1 MNETITT
8 KDYNGVDRRAPSE
21 GTPSIVYRNF
31 PGIALEG
38 MDLRA
43 MQAAQRIIPAL
54 KISLA
59 AKIERAQSE
68 GREAF
73 PILRTDIHNEWGKI
87 ATTENGFREGDENFD
102 AQNPFH
108 ERVLHHTTEMLL
120 SDMGIRTAQPGMPH
134 STIEEQQTNHI
145 KELIRKKILRKV
157 RAYERA
163 HLGRTMKEKLLQKMM
178 AALTSMDEN
187 RTTDAETEALRTEIT
202 AAGIDEKTLGGLIG
216 ICATF
221 FREGTD
227 RLLAKLKEEE
237 ELKETGQIDETT
249 LDRSRV
255 ARWLFGFPAK
265 NFIAGD
271 TLQDVFENKFVQE
284 ILAADIG
291 ITVAHEIE
299 ATFDHAQADKNCES
313 FKECARTLG
322 KETERPGKKQ
332 KKCMSMKLS
341 ALGFYDQNPDAT
353 DTLPEPRTAEV
364 KAYLKEILAEA
375 MEHNVF
381 VRIDMEYFI
390 HKDATFK
397 IFTEL
402 LEETPAYA
410 DHLGMV
416 FQCYLKDSPQDAEEM
431 IAWAKRFHA
440 KHRKKVSLRVV
451 KGANMEA
458 DERHAKKGLHA
469 QIQDKTWHRK
479 RRRALDLEGK
489 EKWEP
494 GKTPLA
500 NNRTATQKQFIEI
513 MKAFEQNTDCLQVAY
528 GTHNVDSIAHI
539 IQTWM
544 NNGQVPSERQ
554 IQTLLGMYNPLR
566 FALTEFVQQTG
577 YVPFGIL
584 GKILA
589 YMARRFKE
597 LKKAEGGKKMPVMHH
612 DNGLKETE
620 KIAVAA

>member
-1 MNETITT
+1 
-8 KDYNGVDRRAPSE
+8 
-21 GTPSIVYRNF
+21 
-31 PGIALEG
+31 
-38 MDLRA
+38 
-43 MQAAQRIIPAL
+43 MQAAQRIIPVL
-54 KISLA
+54 KTIISE
-59 AKIERAQSE
+59 KIARAEYE
-68 GREAF
+68 GRNATRV
-73 PILRTDIHNEWGKI
+73 LQGDIRNEWTRI
-87 ATTENGFREGDENFD
+87 ATMENGFREVDRIFDE
-102 AQNPFH
+102 QNKFH
-108 ERVLHHTTEMLL
+108 ERVLHHAVEMILDKTT
-120 SDMGIRTAQPGMPH
+120 INATQPGMPH
-134 STIEEQQTNHI
+134 STIEEQQTNQI
-145 KELIRKKILRKV
+145 KELIRQKILRKV

-163 HLGRTMKEKLLQKMM
+163 HLGRTMKEKLLQKAMT
-178 AALTSMDEN
+178 ALTSMEGVT
-187 RTTDAETEALRTEIT
+187 RPDAEMEALRTEIT
-202 AAGIDEKTLGGLIG
+202 AAGIDNKTLGGLIG
-216 ICATF
+216 ICTTF
-221 FREGTD
+221 LTEGTD

-249 LDRSRV
+249 LDCSRV

-271 TLQDVFENKFVQE
+271 TLEEVFENKFVQE
-284 ILAADIG
+284 ILAANIG

-313 FKECARTLG
+313 FKECASTLG
-322 KETERPGKKQ
+322 QEVEQPGKKQ

-341 ALGFYDQNPDAT
+341 ALGFYEQNPDT
-353 DTLPEPRTAEV
+353 VDTVPEPRTAEM
-364 KAYLKEILAEA
+364 KGYLKRILAEA
-375 MEHNVF
+375 MANNVF

-390 HKDATFK
+390 YKDATFK

-402 LEETPAYA
+402 LEENSAYA
-410 DHLGMV
+410 DHLGIV

-431 IAWAKRFHA
+431 IAWAKTFHA
-440 KHRKKVSLRVV
+440 EHGKKVSLRVV

-458 DERHAKKGLHA
+458 DEKHAKKGLHA
-469 QIQDKTWHRK
+469 QIQDKTWHK
-479 RRRALDLEGK
+479 KHRRALDLDGK
-489 EKWEP
+489 TKWEP
-494 GKTPLA
+494 DKTPLA
-500 NNRTATQKQFIEI
+500 NSRTATQKQFIEI

-544 NNGQVPSERQ
+544 NNGQVPSARQ

-566 FALTEFVQQTG
+566 FALTEFVQQKG

-612 DNGLKETE
+612 ENGLKETE
-620 KIAVAA
+620 EIAVAA